1 MTDVQGLIKLSRP
14 KHWVKNALV
23 LVPVPFAIA
32 SGATIDVPS
41 FLMGLFGFCLVNSAI
56 YAFNDTNDAALDR
69 QHEEKKHR
77 PVASGR
83 VSVAAALTLCLTL
96 LAAGQALC
104 WASGHPGVLA
114 ITSLYVVINI
124 VYCLWGRAVAL
135 LDAFLLSSGYVL
147 RVLLGCALL
156 GVTASNWL
164 LLCASTLALFLGLAK
179 RRSDVVSGIDHS
191 LRPSL
196 RGYNL
201 SFLDQAIGISAALAL
216 MSYAVYCMEAE
227 VLLAGREFATIPFAA
242 FGVLEY
248 LRAVHVKNEG
258 GSPVDLALSS
268 PVLILSGLGWV
279 AATFWSLDF

>member
-1 MTDVQGLIKLSRP
+1 MTDVVSLVKLARP
-14 KHWVKNALV
+14 RHWVKNVLV
-23 LVPVPFAIA
+23 LVPVPFSLA
-32 SGATIDVPS
+32 SGATIDVPM
-41 FLMGLFGFCLVNSAI
+41 FALGFMGFCLVNSAI

-69 QHEEKKHR
+69 QHADKKHR

-83 VSVAAALTLCLTL
+83 VSPRAALTLSVLL
-96 LAAGQALC
+96 LASGQGLC
-104 WASGHPGVLA
+104 WSSGRDGVLT
-114 ITSLYVVINI
+114 ITCSYVVINI
-124 VYCLWGRAVAL
+124 IYCMWGRSVAL

-156 GVTASNWL
+156 GVDASNWL
-164 LLCASTLALFLGLAK
+164 LLCASTLAIFLGLAK
-179 RRSDVVSGIDHS
+179 RRSDVLSGIDYD

-201 SFLDQAIGISAALAL
+201 SFLDQAIGITAALAL
-216 MSYAVYCMEAE
+216 MSYAIYCMEAE
-227 VLLAGREFATIPFAA
+227 VLLPGREFATIPFAA

-248 LRAVHVKNEG
+248 LRAVHVNGEG

-279 AATFWSLDF
+279 AATFWSLDL

>member
-32 SGATIDVPS
+32 SGATIVVPT

-69 QHEEKKHR
+69 QHAEKKNR

-83 VSVAAALTLCLTL
+83 VSVAAALTLSFTL

-104 WASGHPGVLA
+104 WGSGHDGVLA

-124 VYCLWGRAVAL
+124 VYCLWGRSVAL

-156 GVTASNWL
+156 GVVASNWL

-227 VLLAGREFATIPFAA
+227 VLLPGREFATIPFAA

-279 AATFWSLDF
+279 AATFWSLNL

>member
-1 MTDVQGLIKLSRP
+1 VTDVQGLIKLSRP

-32 SGATIDVPS
+32 SGATVDVPS

-69 QHEEKKHR
+69 QHDEKKHR

-83 VSVAAALTLCLTL
+83 VSVAAALTLSLTL
-96 LAAGQALC
+96 LAAGQGLC
-104 WASGHPGVLA
+104 WMSGHEGVLA

-124 VYCLWGRAVAL
+124 VYCLWGRSVAL

-156 GVTASNWL
+156 GVAASNWL

-227 VLLAGREFATIPFAA
+227 VLLPGREFATIPFAA

-279 AATFWSLDF
+279 AATFWSLNF